1 MSTPLQSLIA
11 EARELLREADAAE
24 IDPAMLSAFAE
35 FLKAAELAHETYR
48 KRLNPDGAPD
58 KLGYTKGGRYWRIF
72 VSRGGKEDQRS
83 AYGFFEPATGNLYKS
98 DGWKRPAKGVRASV
112 LDKSTWNRADFSGI
126 R

>member
-1 MSTPLQSLIA
+1 MAMVKDLVSKYRGCWTS
-11 EARELLREADAAE
+11 RWCLR
-24 IDPAMLSAFAE
+24 SSSR
-35 FLKAAELAHETYR
+35 AELAHETYR

-58 KLGYTKGGRYWRIF
+58 KLGYTKGGRYWRLF